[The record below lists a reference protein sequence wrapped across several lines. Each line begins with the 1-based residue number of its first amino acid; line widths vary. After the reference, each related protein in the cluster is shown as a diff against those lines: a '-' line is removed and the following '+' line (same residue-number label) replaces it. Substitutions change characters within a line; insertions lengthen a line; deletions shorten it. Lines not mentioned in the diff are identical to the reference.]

1 MTTMLGCD
9 STAAVAE
16 RIREA
21 RATGT
26 TLRLVGAGGWLDAGR
41 PCPAEHRVEL
51 RPLAGVTEYEAG
63 DLTLTAR
70 AGTTLSEIERATA
83 PEGQW
88 LTLDPFGS
96 ADGTIGATVAT
107 ASHGPLSS
115 SYGTPRDHLLG
126 CESVS
131 GTGDVIRSG
140 GRVVKNVAGFD
151 LPRLMCGAWGT
162 LGVLT
167 EITVRLRARPE
178 VDRTLVV
185 ALRDESAGACADAWR
200 WLRASPFTPLAAELL
215 SASIARRLGLGE
227 RAVLALRLG
236 GNEALVRSA
245 ERTVAEL
252 GDVRTV
258 AGSLWDDLRRSEPSG
273 SVVIRLGALPADI
286 GSLWAAA
293 GTLAERAGG
302 FAHSTLGRGVV
313 RCVVPIAELEE
324 DNGRLWGI
332 IGQLQAAGSR
342 IFERLPSS
350 LWSGIPSPASDPI
363 SRGVRR
369 AFDPDHLL
377 NPGILG
383 ESA

>member
-1 MTTMLGCD
+1 MTAALACE

-16 RIREA
+16 CIREA
-21 RATGT
+21 RAART
-26 TLRLVGAGGWLDAGR
+26 TLRVVGAGSWLDAGH
-41 PCPAEHRVEL
+41 PCPADLRLEL
-51 RPLAGVTEYEAG
+51 RTLAGILEYEPG

-70 AGTTLSEIERATA
+70 AGTSLAEIERATA

-88 LTLDPFGS
+88 LTLDPFGT

-107 ASHGPLSS
+107 ASHGPLAS

-131 GTGDVIRSG
+131 GAGDVIRSG

-185 ALRDESAGACADAWR
+185 PLRDASAAACADAWR

-215 SASIARRLGLGE
+215 SASIARRLGIGDE
-227 RAVLALRLG
+227 TALAIRLG

-245 ERTVAEL
+245 ERAVAEFGEVRRVAASVWDLLRRAEPDGSIVVRL
-252 GDVRTV
+252 GAPPADV
-258 AGSLWDDLRRSEPSG
+258 GSLWG
-273 SVVIRLGALPADI
+273 GAA
-286 GSLWAAA
+286 SL
-293 GTLAERAGG
+293 TERAGG
-302 FAHSTLGRGVV
+302 FAHCSLGRGVV
-313 RCVVPIAELEE
+313 RCVLPIADAEA
-324 DNGRLWGI
+324 DNGRLRGI
-332 IGQLQAAGSR
+332 IGELQAQGSR
-342 IFERLPSS
+342 IFERLPRS
-350 LWSGIPSPASDPI
+350 LWSGIPSSVVDPI

-369 AFDPDHLL
+369 AFDPHHLL